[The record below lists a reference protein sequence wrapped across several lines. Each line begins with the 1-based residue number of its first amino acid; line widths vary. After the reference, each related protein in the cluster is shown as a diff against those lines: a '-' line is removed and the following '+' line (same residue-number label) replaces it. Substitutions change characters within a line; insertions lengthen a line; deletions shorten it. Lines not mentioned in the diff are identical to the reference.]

1 MASDHENLS
10 VVTLGTGLPI
20 EKKRGAMQLS
30 VRQLTDKEFKRY
42 SAIVYAECGILL
54 TDEKRQLLNSRLS
67 KRLRKLGVQADA
79 YIHIIEQN
87 PDERRRFVDAI
98 STNHTF
104 FFRESKSFRLI
115 DETCKHI
122 WCAAASSGEEPY
134 SLAAYCYSRSIQVS
148 IWATDI
154 SSTCLDK
161 ARRGIYP
168 ISAKNNIPGDI
179 LKKCFQKGRNR
190 WEGLMRVRPAIKAMV
205 RFEWVNLLDGKLPG
219 QVFDMIFC
227 RNVMIY
233 FDRPTKEKVVRN
245 LAPVLK
251 PKGYFIIGGAE
262 SLNGLA
268 HPFKYVEPSVYMQ
281 Q

>member
-1 MASDHENLS
+1 MQFLVSK
-10 VVTLGTGLPI
+10 VTD
-20 EKKRGAMQLS
+20 R
-30 VRQLTDKEFKRY
+30 EFKRY
-42 SAIVYAECGILL
+42 CAIVHEECGIHL
-54 TDEKRQLLNSRLS
+54 TDEKRQLLNARLS

-79 YIHIIEQN
+79 YLRIIERN
-87 PDERRRFVDAI
+87 PDERSRFLDAV

-104 FFRESKSFRLI
+104 FFRESRSFRFI

-134 SLAAYCYSRSIQVS
+134 SLAAYCYSRNIHTS

-168 ISAKNNIPGDI
+168 ISGKNNIPTDI
-179 LKKCFQKGRNR
+179 LKKCFQKGRNQCQ
-190 WEGLMRVRPAIKAMV
+190 GFMRVRPAVKAMV
-205 RFEWVNLLDGKLPG
+205 RFERVNLLDGKPPR
-219 QVFDMIFC
+219 QVFDMVFC

-233 FDRPTKEKVVRN
+233 FDRPIKEKVLRN
-245 LAPVLK
+245 LASVLK

-262 SLNGLA
+262 SLNGMA
-268 HPFKYVEPSVYMQ
+268 HQFKYVEPSVYIKH
-281 Q
+281 